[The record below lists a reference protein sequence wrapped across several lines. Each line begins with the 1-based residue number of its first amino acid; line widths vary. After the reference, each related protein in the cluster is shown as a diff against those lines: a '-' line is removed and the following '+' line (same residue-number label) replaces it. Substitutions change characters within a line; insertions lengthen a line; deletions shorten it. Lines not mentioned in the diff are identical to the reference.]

1 MRRSVLGVVAGVASL
16 CGAAGAAA
24 DARPAVVS
32 FKDAAKIKS
41 WDAWDDHKAKAA
53 VTNILQKEKRC
64 VTWARLNRLDPGLPE
79 IGRLQTRTSAEVRSS
94 KWSVG
99 CETLDRDY
107 GDWESYKDLI
117 PLLGVKRARF
127 FSGWAKTEQEKGVY
141 DFA

>member
-1 MRRSVLGVVAGVASL
+1 MKNTKSQTSRNLTRRDGGTEMWDGNRAEAQRPQRRRCSVFGVIVGAVSL
-16 CGAAGAAA
+16 CGAACAAT

-99 CETLDRDY
+99 CERDSL
-107 GDWESYKDLI
+107 E
-117 PLLGVKRARF
+117 
-127 FSGWAKTEQEKGVY
+127 
-141 DFA
+141 